1 MTVFG
6 SATTLDHASQLCSN
20 ANYCEGLEFTLEAL
34 MLHPQQGTMLA
45 YPDWV
50 PVETAVSF

>member
-6 SATTLDHASQLCSN
+6 SATTLDHAGQLCSN